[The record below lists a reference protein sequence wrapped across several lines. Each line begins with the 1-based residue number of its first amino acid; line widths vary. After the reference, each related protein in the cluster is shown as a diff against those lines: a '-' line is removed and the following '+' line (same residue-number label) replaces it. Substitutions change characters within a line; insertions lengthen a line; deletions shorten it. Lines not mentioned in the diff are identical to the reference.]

1 MYADGVLQSWKQIAN
16 YVGRTERTVQRWERE
31 FGFPIRRP
39 SGKARSAVMA
49 LVSEIEEW
57 TRGRPSLIE
66 IQQTGHCEKF
76 AAPGGSYNVRHNT
89 VRNERSDA
97 PLLPG
102 SDIEGNVTQQAITMN
117 YLSLLSQYA
126 LLHENLA
133 NFQKALQQQAMLH
146 NGPANTRRECR
157 RINEKVRRTMA
168 VLDHFIAC
176 CHREYL
182 LGHGY
187 AVHRNSA
194 Q

>member
-49 LVSEIEEW
+49 LVSEIREW
-57 TRGRPSLIE
+57 TRSRPSLIE

-76 AAPGGSYNVRHNT
+76 AAPDG
-89 VRNERSDA
+89 RSDA

-157 RINEKVRRTMA
+157 RINEKVRRTMV
-168 VLDHFIAC
+168 VLDDFITC

-182 LGHGY
+182 LVHGY